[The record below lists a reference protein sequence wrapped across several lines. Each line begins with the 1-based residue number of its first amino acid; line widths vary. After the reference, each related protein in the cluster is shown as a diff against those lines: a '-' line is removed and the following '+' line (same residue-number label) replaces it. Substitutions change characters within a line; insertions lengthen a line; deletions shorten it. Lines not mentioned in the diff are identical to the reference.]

1 MSEPEHKRGAS
12 PLLTAALP
20 QLDPQLS
27 VADVL
32 RMALADP
39 LRALRHNLVHAG
51 PQEPEFVHQARVSV
65 RRLRTSVRAFHAMS
79 EVRPWR
85 DDLLVLEASLRA
97 LNQVLGEA
105 RDADIFQGVTL
116 DTLRVGI
123 GPDPDLVPT
132 LAAVATRAEAR
143 RVAAYAAMAALPEK
157 SGDGPV
163 FLLAERLMG
172 ELSSAALAGTRQAM
186 TDVAKAQLR
195 KAHARVMRAARHLE
209 RLGAPQRHRLRIA
222 VKRLRYLTDVWSS
235 LWPQRRSRRYL
246 TQLEKLQQAL
256 GALNDAA
263 VAGQTLRQLNAG
275 AALRAVWRAHEKRLI
290 AREMPRVARRLAA
303 LEHSP
308 APWR

>member
-105 RDADIFQGVTL
+105 RDADIFQWVTL

-123 GPDPDLVPT
+123 GPDLLPI

-172 ELSSAALAGTRQAM
+172 ELSSTALAGTRQAM
-186 TDVAKAQLR
+186 THVAKAQLR
-195 KAHARVMRAARHLE
+195 KAHARVIRAARHPE

-222 VKRLRYLTDVWSS
+222 VKRLRYLTDVWAS

-263 VAGQTLRQLNAG
+263 VAGRTLRQLKAG

>member
-32 RMALADP
+32 RMALVDP

-65 RRLRTSVRAFHAMS
+65 RRLRTSVRAFRAMP

-123 GPDPDLVPT
+123 GPDLLPT
-132 LAAVATRAEAR
+132 LAAVATRAEER

-222 VKRLRYLTDVWSS
+222 VKRLRYLTDVWAS
-235 LWPQRRSRRYL
+235 LWPQSRSRRYL

>member
-39 LRALRHNLVHAG
+39 LRALRHNLVHVG

-195 KAHARVMRAARHLE
+195 KAHARVMRAARHTE
-209 RLGAPQRHRLRIA
+209 RLEAPQRHRLRIA

-263 VAGQTLRQLNAG
+263 VAGRTLRQLKAG

>member
-27 VADVL
+27 AADVL

-51 PQEPEFVHQARVSV
+51 PQGPEFVHQARVSV

-116 DTLRVGI
+116 DTLRVGL
-123 GPDPDLVPT
+123 DPDLLPT
-132 LAAVATRAEAR
+132 LAAVATRAEAL

-157 SGDGPV
+157 TGDGPV

-172 ELSSAALAGTRQAM
+172 ELSSTALAGTRQAM
-186 TDVAKAQLR
+186 THVAKAQLQ
-195 KAHARVMRAARHLE
+195 KAHARVMRAARHPE

-222 VKRLRYLTDVWSS
+222 VKRLRYLTDVWAS
-235 LWPQRRSRRYL
+235 LWPQKRSRRYL

-263 VAGQTLRQLNAG
+263 VAGRTLRQLKAG

-303 LEHSP
+303 LESSP
-308 APWR
+308 APWC

>member
-27 VADVL
+27 VTDVL
-32 RMALADP
+32 RMALVGP

-51 PQEPEFVHQARVSV
+51 SQEPEFVHQARVSV
-65 RRLRTSVRAFHAMS
+65 RRLRTSVRAFRAMP

-85 DDLLVLEASLRA
+85 DDLRVLEASLRA

-105 RDADIFQGVTL
+105 RDADIFQWVTL
-116 DTLRVGI
+116 DTLRVGL
-123 GPDPDLVPT
+123 DPDLLPT

-157 SGDGPV
+157 TGDGAV
-163 FLLAERLMG
+163 FLLAERLMD

-186 TDVAKAQLR
+186 TLVAKAQLR
-195 KAHARVMRAARHLE
+195 KAHARVMRAARHPE

-222 VKRLRYLTDVWSS
+222 VKRLRYLTDVWAS
-235 LWPQRRSRRYL
+235 LWPQKRSRRYL

-263 VAGQTLRQLNAG
+263 VAGRTLRQLKAG

>member
-65 RRLRTSVRAFHAMS
+65 RRLRTSVRAFRAMS

-85 DDLLVLEASLRA
+85 DDLRGLEASLRT

-123 GPDPDLVPT
+123 GPDLLPALV
-132 LAAVATRAEAR
+132 AVATRAEAR
-143 RVAAYAAMAALPEK
+143 RVAAYAAMVALPEK

-172 ELSSAALAGTRQAM
+172 ELSSTALAGTRQAM
-186 TDVAKAQLR
+186 THVAKAQLQ
-195 KAHARVMRAARHLE
+195 KAHARVMRAARHPE

-222 VKRLRYLTDVWSS
+222 VKRLRYLTDVWAS

-263 VAGQTLRQLNAG
+263 VAGRTLRQLKAG

>member
-65 RRLRTSVRAFHAMS
+65 RRLRTSVRAFRAMS
-79 EVRPWR
+79 EVRPRR
-85 DDLLVLEASLRA
+85 DDLRGLEASLRA
-97 LNQVLGEA
+97 LNQVLGAA
-105 RDADIFQGVTL
+105 RDADIFQWVTL
-116 DTLRVGI
+116 DTLRVGL
-123 GPDPDLVPT
+123 GPDLLPT
-132 LAAVATRAEAR
+132 LVAVATRAEAR

-157 SGDGPV
+157 TGDGPV

-172 ELSSAALAGTRQAM
+172 ELSSAALAGTRQALAH
-186 TDVAKAQLR
+186 VAKAQLR
-195 KAHARVMRAARHLE
+195 KAHARVMRAARHPE

-222 VKRLRYLTDVWSS
+222 VKRLRYLTDVWAS
-235 LWPQRRSRRYL
+235 LWPQKRSRRYL

-256 GALNDAA
+256 GVLNDAA
-263 VAGQTLRQLNAG
+263 VAGRTLRQLKAG
-275 AALRAVWRAHEKRLI
+275 AALRVVWRAHEKRLI

>member
-65 RRLRTSVRAFHAMS
+65 RRLRTSVRAFRAMS

-85 DDLLVLEASLRA
+85 DDLRVLEASLRV

-116 DTLRVGI
+116 DTLRVGL
-123 GPDPDLVPT
+123 DPDLLPT
-132 LAAVATRAEAR
+132 LVAVAARAEAR

-157 SGDGPV
+157 TGDGAV

-172 ELSSAALAGTRQAM
+172 ELSSTALAGTRQAM
-186 TDVAKAQLR
+186 THVAKTQLR
-195 KAHARVMRAARHLE
+195 KAHARVMRAARHPE

-222 VKRLRYLTDVWSS
+222 VKRLRYLTDVWAS
-235 LWPQRRSRRYL
+235 LWPQKRSRRYL
-246 TQLEKLQQAL
+246 TQLEKLQQTL

-263 VAGQTLRQLNAG
+263 VAGRTLRQLKAG
-275 AALRAVWRAHEKRLI
+275 AALRAVWQAQEKRLI

>member
-32 RMALADP
+32 RMALVGP

-51 PQEPEFVHQARVSV
+51 PREPEFVHQARVSV
-65 RRLRTSVRAFHAMS
+65 RRLRTSVRAFRAMS

-85 DDLLVLEASLRA
+85 DDLRVLEASLRA

-123 GPDPDLVPT
+123 GPDLLPT
-132 LAAVATRAEAR
+132 LATVATRAEAR

-157 SGDGPV
+157 TGDGPV
-163 FLLAERLMG
+163 FLLAERLMD
-172 ELSSAALAGTRQAM
+172 ELSSTALAGTRQAL
-186 TDVAKAQLR
+186 TQVAKAQLL
-195 KAHARVMRAARHLE
+195 KAHARVMRAARHPE

-222 VKRLRYLTDVWSS
+222 VKRLRYLADVWAS
-235 LWPQRRSRRYL
+235 LWPQKRSRRYL
-246 TQLEKLQQAL
+246 MQLEKLQQAL

-263 VAGQTLRQLNAG
+263 VAGRALRQLKAG
-275 AALRAVWRAHEKRLI
+275 AALRAVWRAHEKRLL

>member
-65 RRLRTSVRAFHAMS
+65 RRLRTSVRAFRAMS

-85 DDLLVLEASLRA
+85 DDLRVLEASLRT

-105 RDADIFQGVTL
+105 RDADIFQWVTL
-116 DTLRVGI
+116 DTLRVGL
-123 GPDPDLVPT
+123 DPDLLPT
-132 LAAVATRAEAR
+132 LAAVATRAEAL

-157 SGDGPV
+157 TGDGPV

-172 ELSSAALAGTRQAM
+172 ELSSTALAGTRQAM
-186 TDVAKAQLR
+186 THVAKTQLR
-195 KAHARVMRAARHLE
+195 KAHARVMRAARHPE

-222 VKRLRYLTDVWSS
+222 VKRLRYLTDVWAS
-235 LWPQRRSRRYL
+235 LWPQKHSRRYL

-263 VAGQTLRQLNAG
+263 VAGRTLRQLKAG
-275 AALRAVWRAHEKRLI
+275 AALRAIWRAHEKRLL

>member
-27 VADVL
+27 AADVL

-65 RRLRTSVRAFHAMS
+65 RRLRTTVRAFHAMS

-85 DDLLVLEASLRA
+85 DDLRVLEPSLRA

-105 RDADIFQGVTL
+105 RDADIFQWVTL
-116 DTLRVGI
+116 DTLRVGL
-123 GPDPDLVPT
+123 DPDLLPT

-172 ELSSAALAGTRQAM
+172 ELSSTALAGTRQAL
-186 TDVAKAQLR
+186 THVAKAQLR
-195 KAHARVMRAARHLE
+195 KAHARVMRAARPPE

-222 VKRLRYLTDVWSS
+222 VKRLRYLTDVWAS
-235 LWPQRRSRRYL
+235 LWPQKRSRRYL

-256 GALNDAA
+256 GVLNDAA
-263 VAGQTLRQLNAG
+263 VAGRTLRQLKAG

-290 AREMPRVARRLAA
+290 TREMPRVARRLAA